1 MTHSSKPT
9 IEEVNAK
16 ISEGTAEPYN
26 EELAKNNMKKELHK
40 AFSNP
45 TPNRITLMQEAINL
59 TQGDRQEEY
68 GSFLRN
74 METWAAML
82 TTYIVEKYRG
92 DIIDESLFSITAEDA
107 AQFMVLNKIMRTMQ
121 PSATPKVDS
130 FVDEA
135 CYAAMAGEA
144 AFAHQEEEEE

>member
-1 MTHSSKPT
+1 MIEMNRVT
-9 IEEVNAK
+9 I
-16 ISEGTAEPYN
+16 
-26 EELAKNNMKKELHK
+26 MK
-40 AFSNP
+40 
-45 TPNRITLMQEAINL
+45 EAIRL

-74 METWAAML
+74 METWGTLL
-82 TTYIVEKYRG
+82 TTYLVEKYRG
-92 DIIDESLFSITAEDA
+92 QIVDEKNFRISAEDA

-121 PSATPKVDS
+121 ADASPKADT

-144 AFAHQEEEEE
+144 AFHNHSSSADEGVKSDIWDVCLPYPDETA

>member
-1 MTHSSKPT
+1 M
-9 IEEVNAK
+9 
-16 ISEGTAEPYN
+16 
-26 EELAKNNMKKELHK
+26 
-40 AFSNP
+40 
-45 TPNRITLMQEAINL
+45 NRIEIMKEAIRL

-74 METWAAML
+74 MKTWGALL
-82 TTYIVEKYRG
+82 TTYIIEKYRG
-92 DIIDESLFSITAEDA
+92 QVIDENSFRITAEDA

-121 PSATPKVDS
+121 PDAKPKADT

-144 AFAHQEEEEE
+144 AFAEDKTPMIATLEELAKTGRLPE